1 MKKSIVIAG
10 IVATLASSAMAQK
23 LELRDLTSYRYM
35 PKQIHGI
42 TPSPVNP
49 KTYTII
55 KAEKE
60 SIRNDNSSPSVLFKT
75 IHNN

>member
-42 TPSPVNP
+42 TPIGFV
-49 KTYTII
+49 
-55 KAEKE
+55 
-60 SIRNDNSSPSVLFKT
+60 
-75 IHNN
+75 